1 MPAESKIWCRR
12 DSWPPTQVRLN
23 PPMVKACS
31 DPRPLLEDI
40 DDNPL
45 TYFLTPSPDG
55 DMDVFGDDDM
65 DFDAGIEDAAHPRA
79 IVRSVS
85 PSSLEGLRKS
95 QAGAS
100 SPDLDSDLPST
111 DDDDDDDEYVRF
123 SPPRSMSSRFAPLRN
138 LAIDGLKL
146 RARSPPVFGNGLAP
160 SASYPG
166 LPRGKADAARA
177 QRGGRPSRSAQ
188 VRPRP
193 TRRLWREPSPDVWSI
208 EEETEEELLK
218 SEMVG
223 DRREGAAAVEQKA
236 AKPKKRVRF
245 LLPARE

>member
-1 MPAESKIWCRR
+1 MPAQSNVWSRR

-55 DMDVFGDDDM
+55 DMDAFGDDDDM
-65 DFDAGIEDAAHPRA
+65 EDFDAGIEDASHPRA

-85 PSSLEGLRKS
+85 PSSLEGHRKS
-95 QAGAS
+95 SGGMS
-100 SPDLDSDLPST
+100 SLDLDSDVPST
-111 DDDDDDDEYVRF
+111 DDDDDDDDDCVRF
-123 SPPRSMSSRFAPLRN
+123 SPPRSITSRFAPLRT
-138 LAIDGLKL
+138 LAIDGLRL
-146 RARSPPVFGNGLAP
+146 RARSTPVLGSG

-166 LPRGKADAARA
+166 PPHGKAH
-177 QRGGRPSRSAQ
+177 GGRPSRSAQ

-208 EEETEEELLK
+208 EEETEEEVLK
-218 SEMVG
+218 SETV
-223 DRREGAAAVEQKA
+223 REEPAIEQKA
-236 AKPKKRVRF
+236 ARPKKRVRF